1 MLNAQITIFLIFSLL
16 VSFLFYANKT
26 SIEISTK
33 VQGEIIPFGNIRKIQ
48 NLEGGIIK
56 KIYVK
61 EGAKVK
67 QGDVLLDLEMIIS
80 ESEVGEI
87 NSRLAFLDTEILF
100 LKKILNNDSSIE
112 NIKKNKKYPEIFEA
126 SKIQYNSLQSKI
138 KTKLKIEQKKL
149 ENIRK
154 TKKLLQ
160 NKLKTKKKS
169 IQIINNQIEISE
181 DLLKKEITSKIK
193 HLDLIKER
201 QYIFTDI
208 NDIEKEI
215 DLINSQ
221 STNIKL
227 QIENIEK
234 EHIAKMSERYQ
245 AYIEERSKYN
255 NRLKRYQDKLLRK
268 VVKSPISGIIQEV
281 YFFTQGGVVK
291 PGEEIM
297 SIVPQDEQLIV
308 EAKLPVVDIGYV
320 SLTQNVTIR
329 LQGNEGFAYAPINGK
344 ISFISPDTKLDDEG
358 KPFYVIHIKT
368 NSKQFY
374 NKNSNYLLYPGL
386 IVDCNIIVGQRT
398 LLENIFI
405 PFKRFKGSSFTENVW
420 FYK

>member
-16 VSFLFYANKT
+16 VAFFIYANKT
-26 SIEISTK
+26 PIEISTK

-56 KIYVK
+56 KIHVK
-61 EGAKVK
+61 EGAKVNK
-67 QGDVLLDLEMIIS
+67 GDILLDLEMIIS

-87 NSRLAFLDTEILF
+87 NSRLAFLETEIIF
-100 LKKILNNDSSIE
+100 LKAILSRKTSFQNIKTNKKFPEIFKASKMQYISLRNKINTRLKIVQKKIE
-112 NIKKNKKYPEIFEA
+112 NIK
-126 SKIQYNSLQSKI
+126 
-138 KTKLKIEQKKL
+138 
-149 ENIRK
+149 R
-154 TKKLLQ
+154 TKKLLN
-160 NKLKTKKKS
+160 NKLQSKNKS
-169 IQIINNQIEISE
+169 IEIVNNQIAISE
-181 DLLKKEITSKIK
+181 DLLKEKITSKIK

-208 NDIEKEI
+208 DDIKKEI
-215 DLINSQ
+215 DLLNSQ
-221 STNIKL
+221 IINFKL
-227 QIENIEK
+227 QIESIKK
-234 EHIAKMSERYQ
+234 EHVSEMSEKYQ

-297 SIVPQDEQLIV
+297 AIVPQDEQLIV

-320 SLTQNVTIR
+320 SLLQNVTIR
-329 LQGNEGFAYAPINGK
+329 LQGNEGFAYAPMNGN

-368 NSKQFY
+368 DAKKFY
-374 NKNSNYLLYPGL
+374 NYNSTYLLYPGL
-386 IVDCNIIVGQRT
+386 IVDCNIIVGERT

-405 PFKRFKGSSFTENVW
+405 PFKRFKNSTFTENVW

>member
-16 VSFLFYANKT
+16 VTFFIYANKT
-26 SIEISTK
+26 PIEISTK

-61 EGAKVK
+61 EGVKVNK
-67 QGDVLLDLEMIIS
+67 GDILLDLEMIIS

-87 NSRLAFLDTEILF
+87 NSRLAFLETEIIF
-100 LKKILNNDSSIE
+100 LENILNKKLSLQT
-112 NIKKNKKYPEIFEA
+112 IKKNKKFPEIFKA
-126 SKIQYNSLQSKI
+126 SKIQYISIQNKINTRLKIVQKKIENIKRTKTLLNNKLQSK
-138 KTKLKIEQKKL
+138 
-149 ENIRK
+149 N
-154 TKKLLQ
+154 
-160 NKLKTKKKS
+160 KS
-169 IQIINNQIEISE
+169 IDIVNSQIDISE
-181 DLLKKEITSKIK
+181 ELLKENITSKIK

-208 NDIEKEI
+208 DDIEKEI
-215 DLINSQ
+215 DLLNSQ
-221 STNIKL
+221 IINFKL
-227 QIENIEK
+227 QIESIK
-234 EHIAKMSERYQ
+234 QEHIAEMSEKYQ

-268 VVKSPISGIIQEV
+268 VIKSPISGIIQEV
-281 YFFTQGGVVK
+281 YFFTKGGVVK

-297 SIVPQDEQLIV
+297 AIVPQDEQLIV

-320 SLTQNVTIR
+320 NLLQKVTIR
-329 LQGNEGFAYAPINGK
+329 LQGNEGFAYAPINGN

-358 KPFYVIHIKT
+358 KPFYIIHIKT
-368 NSKQFY
+368 DSKNFH

-386 IVDCNIIVGQRT
+386 IVDCNLIIGKRT
-398 LLENIFI
+398 LLESIYI
-405 PFKRFKGSSFTENVW
+405 PFKRFQNSSFTENVW
-420 FYK
+420 FYN

>member
-1 MLNAQITIFLIFSLL
+1 MLKAQITIFLIFSLL

-100 LKKILNNDSSIE
+100 LKKILNSDSSIQ
-112 NIKKNKKYPEIFEA
+112 NIKKNKNYPEIFEA

-227 QIENIEK
+227 QIEDIEK

-329 LQGNEGFAYAPINGK
+329 L
-344 ISFISPDTKLDDEG
+344 
-358 KPFYVIHIKT
+358 
-368 NSKQFY
+368 
-374 NKNSNYLLYPGL
+374 
-386 IVDCNIIVGQRT
+386 
-398 LLENIFI
+398 
-405 PFKRFKGSSFTENVW
+405 
-420 FYK
+420 

>member
-149 ENIRK
+149 DNISK

-160 NKLKTKKKS
+160 NKLETKK
-169 IQIINNQIEISE
+169 NQ
-181 DLLKKEITSKIK
+181 
-193 HLDLIKER
+193 
-201 QYIFTDI
+201 
-208 NDIEKEI
+208 
-215 DLINSQ
+215 
-221 STNIKL
+221 
-227 QIENIEK
+227 
-234 EHIAKMSERYQ
+234 
-245 AYIEERSKYN
+245 
-255 NRLKRYQDKLLRK
+255 
-268 VVKSPISGIIQEV
+268 
-281 YFFTQGGVVK
+281 
-291 PGEEIM
+291 
-297 SIVPQDEQLIV
+297 
-308 EAKLPVVDIGYV
+308 
-320 SLTQNVTIR
+320 
-329 LQGNEGFAYAPINGK
+329 
-344 ISFISPDTKLDDEG
+344 
-358 KPFYVIHIKT
+358 
-368 NSKQFY
+368 
-374 NKNSNYLLYPGL
+374 
-386 IVDCNIIVGQRT
+386 
-398 LLENIFI
+398 
-405 PFKRFKGSSFTENVW
+405 FK
-420 FYK
+420 

>member
-16 VSFLFYANKT
+16 VTFLFYASKT
-26 SIEISTK
+26 PIEISTK

-56 KIYVK
+56 NIYVK
-61 EGAKVK
+61 EGVKVK

-100 LKKILNNDSSIE
+100 LKSILNKDFSIQ
-112 NIKKNKKYPEIFEA
+112 NIKTNKKYPEIFQA

-138 KTKLKIEQKKL
+138 KTKVKIEQKKIA
-149 ENIRK
+149 NIRK
-154 TKKLLQ
+154 TRKLLK
-160 NKLKTKKKS
+160 NKLETKKKS

-181 DLLKKEITSKIK
+181 DLLKEEITSKIK

-201 QYIFTDI
+201 QYIYTDI

-215 DLINSQ
+215 DLIDSQ
-221 STNIKL
+221 SLNIEL
-227 QIENIEK
+227 QIENIQK
-234 EHIAKMSERYQ
+234 EHISQMSEKYQ
-245 AYIEERSKYN
+245 SYVEEKSKYN
-255 NRLKRYQDKLLRK
+255 NRLKRYKDKLLRK
-268 VVKSPISGIIQEV
+268 VIKSPITGIIQEIK
-281 YFFTQGGVVK
+281 FFTQGGVVK

-297 SIVPQDEQLIV
+297 SIVPQDEKLIV
-308 EAKLPVVDIGYV
+308 EAQLPVSDIGYV
-320 SLTQNVTIR
+320 NSSQNVLVR
-329 LQGNEGFAYAPINGK
+329 LQGNEGFAYAPINGE

-358 KPFYVIHIKT
+358 KSFYVIHIKT
-368 NSKQFY
+368 DSKAFYSKQ
-374 NKNSNYLLYPGL
+374 NNYLLYPGL
-386 IVDCNIIVGQRT
+386 IVDCNIIVGKRT

-405 PFKRFKGSSFTENVW
+405 PFKRFKNNSLTENVW
-420 FYK
+420 FYN

>member
-16 VSFLFYANKT
+16 VAFFVYANKT
-26 SIEISTK
+26 PIEISTK
-33 VQGEIIPFGNIRKIQ
+33 VQGEIIHFGNIRKIQ

-61 EGAKVK
+61 EGVKVK

-154 TKKLLQ
+154 TKKLLLI
-160 NKLKTKKKS
+160 KLKTKKKS

-329 LQGNEGFAYAPINGK
+329 LQGNEGFAYAPISGN

-405 PFKRFKGSSFTENVW
+405 PFKRFKDGTFTENVW
-420 FYK
+420 FY

>member
-1 MLNAQITIFLIFSLL
+1 MLKAQITIFLIFSLL

-100 LKKILNNDSSIE
+100 LKKILNNDSSIK

-169 IQIINNQIEISE
+169 I
-181 DLLKKEITSKIK
+181 
-193 HLDLIKER
+193 ER
-201 QYIFTDI
+201 Q
-208 NDIEKEI
+208 
-215 DLINSQ
+215 
-221 STNIKL
+221 
-227 QIENIEK
+227 
-234 EHIAKMSERYQ
+234 
-245 AYIEERSKYN
+245 
-255 NRLKRYQDKLLRK
+255 
-268 VVKSPISGIIQEV
+268 
-281 YFFTQGGVVK
+281 
-291 PGEEIM
+291 
-297 SIVPQDEQLIV
+297 
-308 EAKLPVVDIGYV
+308 
-320 SLTQNVTIR
+320 
-329 LQGNEGFAYAPINGK
+329 
-344 ISFISPDTKLDDEG
+344 
-358 KPFYVIHIKT
+358 
-368 NSKQFY
+368 
-374 NKNSNYLLYPGL
+374 
-386 IVDCNIIVGQRT
+386 
-398 LLENIFI
+398 
-405 PFKRFKGSSFTENVW
+405 
-420 FYK
+420 

>member
-1 MLNAQITIFLIFSLL
+1 MLKAQVTIFFIFLLL
-16 VSFLFYANKT
+16 VTYFFYASKT

-33 VQGEIIPFGNIRKIQ
+33 VEGEIIPFGNIRKIQ

-56 KIYVK
+56 NIHVK
-61 EGAKVK
+61 EGMKVK
-67 QGDVLLDLEMIIS
+67 EGDVLLDLEMIIS

-87 NSRLAFLDTEILF
+87 NSRLAFLEIEIMF
-100 LKKILNNDSSIE
+100 LNSILNKKKSFE
-112 NIKKNKKYPEIFEA
+112 NIKINEKYPNIFEA
-126 SKIQYNSLQSKI
+126 SRIQYNSLQSKI
-138 KTKLKIEQKKL
+138 STKLKIEKRKID
-149 ENIRK
+149 NIKR
-154 TKKLLQ
+154 TKNILK
-160 NKLKTKKKS
+160 NKLKSKKKS
-169 IQIINNQIEISE
+169 IEIVNNQIRISE
-181 DLLKKEITSKIK
+181 ELLKENITSKIK

-201 QYIFTDI
+201 QYIYTDI
-208 NDIEKEI
+208 DDIEKEI

-221 STNIKL
+221 RKNIKL
-227 QIENIEK
+227 QIEIIDK
-234 EHIAKMSERYQ
+234 EFLATMSEKYQ

-268 VVKSPISGIIQEV
+268 VIKSPISGIIQEV

-320 SLTQNVTIR
+320 SLLQDVTIR
-329 LQGNEGFAYAPINGK
+329 LQGNEGFAYAPINGN

-358 KPFYVIHIKT
+358 KPFYVIRIKT
-368 NSKQFY
+368 DSKNFY

-386 IVDCNIIVGQRT
+386 IVDCNIIIGKRT

-405 PFKRFKGSSFTENVW
+405 PFKRFKNSSFTENVW
-420 FYK
+420 FHK